1 MSEANQAATGRKRWT
16 VDRGHM
22 TARYRNAPSES
33 GGAERAGHQG
43 PEPRSAGRGG
53 RSGSGGCTDP
63 TYLTRYRFD
72 VRARRAEGRLLIS
85 KELRQRFSPVAS
97 LLLPGCVTP
106 LPGCVTPLPGC
117 VTPLPGCVTPHSP
130 ASAGARCALPM
141 AVGDTRGY
149 RYARRSDPAPLP
161 GQAGSP
167 RAS

>member
-1 MSEANQAATGRKRWT
+1 
-16 VDRGHM
+16 M

-53 RSGSGGCTDP
+53 RSGSGGCTDS

-117 VTPLPGCVTPHSP
+117 VTPLPGCVTPLPGCVTPLPGCVTPHSP
-130 ASAGARCALPM
+130 ASAGARYALPM